1 MELSELEKIINYDF
15 REKDILTSVITH
27 RSYLNEHRNENVEHN
42 ERLEFLGD
50 AVLELITTEYLYKKY
65 HEPEGVLTSW
75 RSALVRGTSLTEIA
89 NQIELN
95 DFIRMSKGERK
106 ATGKSRQVILANAV
120 EALIG
125 ALYLDGGI
133 EVARNFVNKYVVEK
147 LEEII
152 AAGTHRDAKS
162 ALQEDCQDKFS
173 LTPLYKLE
181 SETGPDHDKKFVSSV
196 WLGEKKIAEGEGRT
210 KQESQQN
217 AAKSALELDSLAGK

>member
-1 MELSELEKIINYDF
+1 MDTSSLEKTINYEF
-15 REKDILTSVITH
+15 RDKDVLLSVITH
-27 RSYLNEHRNENVEHN
+27 RSYLNEHRDERIEHN

-65 HEPEGVLTSW
+65 SEPEGILTSW

-89 NQIELN
+89 NRIEL
-95 DFIRMSKGERK
+95 DEYIRMSKGERMSS
-106 ATGKSRQVILANAV
+106 GKSRQVILANAV

-133 EVARNFVNKYVVEK
+133 EVARNFVNKYVIEE

-152 AAGTHRDAKS
+152 TAGTHRDAKS
-162 ALQEDCQDKFS
+162 ALQEKSQEELS
-173 LTPLYKLE
+173 ITPLYKLE

-196 WLGEKKIAEGEGRT
+196 WINDKRIAEGEGRT

-217 AAKSALELDSLAGK
+217 AARQALESDSLSSE